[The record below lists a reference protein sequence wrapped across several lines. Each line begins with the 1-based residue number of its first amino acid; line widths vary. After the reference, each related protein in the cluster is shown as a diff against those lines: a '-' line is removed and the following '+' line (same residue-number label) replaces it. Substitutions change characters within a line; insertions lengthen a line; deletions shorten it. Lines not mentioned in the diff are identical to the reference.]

1 MTQDTDTALSPDV
14 LLEAR
19 ERARELIR
27 CGFQEPDEIAESLVE
42 VLDDQGLTQEEAE
55 RIVAPLWTERLAEQA
70 HWPETTDVDRLMDAF
85 DLLEDQGIVA
95 AMDFTCCAGC
105 GYAEIGGEADE
116 DSRGFVFFHQQDT
129 EAAAAGRGLMLRYGA
144 FSTGEAPGGETDGES
159 DAESDAESE
168 EAAGRRTAEIGRTV
182 VAALEAVGLPVEW
195 NGSPRTAIRVAPL
208 EWLNRLPE

>member
-1 MTQDTDTALSPDV
+1 MTQETTQETALAPDV
-14 LLEAR
+14 LREAR

-70 HWPETTDVDRLMDAF
+70 DWPEFTDVDRLEEAF
-85 DLLEDQGIVA
+85 DLLEDQSIVA

-129 EAAAAGRGLMLRYGA
+129 EAAAAGRGLMLRYGG
-144 FSTGEAPGGETDGES
+144 FRTGDEPVEV
-159 DAESDAESE
+159 SE
-168 EAAGRRTAEIGRTV
+168 RRTLEIGRAV
-182 VAALEAVGLPVEW
+182 VAAVEAVGLPVEW
-195 NGSPRTAIRVAPL
+195 DGSPHTAIRVAPL

>member
-1 MTQDTDTALSPDV
+1 MTQDTALTPDV
-14 LLEAR
+14 LLEAQ

-55 RIVAPLWTERLAEQA
+55 RIVAPLWAERLAEQA
-70 HWPETTDVDRLMDAF
+70 DWPETTDVDRLVAAF

-105 GYAEIGGEADE
+105 GYAEIGGEADQ

-144 FSTGEAPGGETDGES
+144 F
-159 DAESDAESE
+159 
-168 EAAGRRTAEIGRTV
+168 RTAEEADGEPSAASGEESGEESESAAGQRTAEVGRIV

-195 NGSPRTAIRVAPL
+195 DGSPRTAIRVDPL

>member
-1 MTQDTDTALSPDV
+1 MTQETALTPDV

-55 RIVAPLWTERLAEQA
+55 RIVAPLWSERLAEQA
-70 HWPETTDVDRLMDAF
+70 GWPEFTDVDRLGQAF

-116 DSRGFVFFHQQDT
+116 DSVGFVFFHQQDT
-129 EAAAAGRGLMLRYGA
+129 EAAAAGHGLMLRYGA
-144 FSTGEAPGGETDGES
+144 FRTGEES
-159 DAESDAESE
+159 DEELDEESAA
-168 EAAGRRTAEIGRTV
+168 AAGRRTVEVGRA
-182 VAALEAVGLPVEW
+182 VAAVLEAVGLPVEW
-195 NGSPRTAIRVAPL
+195 DGSPQKAIRVAPL